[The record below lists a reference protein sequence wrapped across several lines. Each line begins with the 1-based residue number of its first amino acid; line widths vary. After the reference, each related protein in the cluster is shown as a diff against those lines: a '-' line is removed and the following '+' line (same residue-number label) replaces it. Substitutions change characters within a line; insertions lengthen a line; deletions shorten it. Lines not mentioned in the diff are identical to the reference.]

1 MQVYEQNADLQ
12 DEVSQ
17 LKSSKKQLSNELR
30 KLKDRY
36 HSLSQ
41 DFGKTIFINE
51 AEGIMDQLAE
61 RLSEITSKIETFP
74 HLKVTRVFRIINT
87 IHIKL

>member
-12 DEVSQ
+12 AEISQ
-17 LKSSKKQLSNELR
+17 LKSSKKHLSNELR

-41 DFGKTIFINE
+41 DFGKSIFINE
-51 AEGIMDQLAE
+51 AEGIMDQLEE
-61 RLSEITSKIETFP
+61 RLSEIRSKFETFP
-74 HLKVTRVFRIINT
+74 HFKKLKVTRN
-87 IHIKL
+87 